1 MRILLNR
8 KIRDK
13 VGPLQ
18 MTLVEV
24 LKEKA
29 EVISKMQ
36 EVGLETRD
44 LEASTTEEAVN
55 VELQNL
61 SNHCDYRTD
70 RPR

>member
-1 MRILLNR
+1 
-8 KIRDK
+8 
-13 VGPLQ
+13 

-44 LEASTTEEAVN
+44 LEASTTEEEVN